1 MIKMGTNVVTWK
13 SMKQSE
19 ISLSSAES
27 EVQALA
33 STAVLADFI
42 KTLRES
48 LCLPTPEVELRCD
61 NTAAITL
68 ATGEGSWR
76 TKSAANKVYW
86 VKERVDSGR
95 FKVTYVSTLDQR
107 ADSLTKFLKGG
118 QDQKRANTHLSL
130 IELRNWTTRKGP
142 KPRADGVHSV
152 QKRPE
157 VFGPKVSRVFCVEP
171 VFSGSDV
178 STDFGLG
185 SLVRRKK
192 SLLLA
197 GKIHIM

>member
-1 MIKMGTNVVTWK
+1 M
-13 SMKQSE
+13 
-19 ISLSSAES
+19 
-27 EVQALA
+27 
-33 STAVLADFI
+33 
-42 KTLRES
+42 
-48 LCLPTPEVELRCD
+48 ELRCD
-61 NTAAITL
+61 NTAAIIL

-95 FKVTYVSTLDQR
+95 LKVIYVNTLDQC

-118 QDQKRANTHLSL
+118 QDQKRASAHLSL

-157 VFGPKVSRVFCVEP
+157 VFGPRVSQAFCLEP
-171 VFSGSDV
+171 VFSGSNV

-192 SLLLA
+192 VPLSRRKKFISCDMFKNGFHFPGAILA
-197 GKIHIM
+197 YTRSELMR